1 MEKQK
6 EFFTV
11 SSVSREDL
19 ISQGWDAENLDDS
32 TMQNIADKMGD
43 AFCECGYWDIL
54 GGVCEHYEI
63 KKLKEKE

>member
-1 MEKQK
+1 MTNKK

-32 TMQNIADKMGD
+32 TMQNLADKMGESWCD
-43 AFCECGYWDIL
+43 NGYWETLDIMA
-54 GGVCEHYEI
+54 EHYEI
-63 KKLKEKE
+63 KKLK